1 MTAYN
6 TTDLY
11 NKAIADAVEEVSER
25 NCISKES
32 AAAIIEAH
40 PCTLYTPNFMI
51 RIGLT
56 ILTLICTLFFG
67 GLLAMMF
74 DVEDSAS
81 AIVLLLMLSIILY
94 VGVEAFIKSNHYYNA
109 GVDNTLMLL
118 SLLLFVVA
126 FVINDYSNNYILAA
140 LFGLLVSGWFCIRFT
155 DAFMAVLAFI
165 ALFLLVFLL
174 YIKLGT
180 IAKATAPLVMMI
192 IAPLVYAAM
201 QVLAKKESL
210 LFYQFSIQCVSIC
223 ACISFYACGNYFVVK
238 ELSNA
243 MFHLQLGVT
252 DTIPMGWLFWLFTII
267 IPPAYM
273 VYGIYTKR
281 LDFIRTALVLIAVS
295 VFTVRYYYH
304 VLSPEMAMLFG
315 GVILIAI
322 CYWLIRYLT
331 QPRAGFTFE
340 PAGKQQN
347 KLRNAEALIIAQ
359 TFNAGT
365 HSDGADVQFGGGSSG
380 GGGADSSY

>member
-11 NKAIADAVEEVSER
+11 NKAIADTVEEVSER
-25 NCISKES
+25 NCISKER

-51 RIGLT
+51 RIGLS

-81 AIVLLLMLSIILY
+81 AIVLMFMLSIFLY
-94 VGVEAFIKSNHYYNA
+94 VGVETFIKNNRYYNA

-118 SLLLFVVA
+118 SLVLFVVA

-180 IAKATAPLVMMI
+180 IAKATAPLLMMI
-192 IAPLVYAAM
+192 VAALLYAAM
-201 QVLAKKESL
+201 QVLAKKDSL

-223 ACISFYACGNYFVVK
+223 ACISFYVCGNYFVVK

-304 VLSPEMAMLFG
+304 VLSPEMAMLIG

-322 CYWLIRYLT
+322 CYWLIRYLA

-347 KLRNAEALIIAQ
+347 ILRNAEALIIAQ

-365 HSDGADVQFGGGSSG
+365 HQEASGVQFGGGSSG
-380 GGGADSSY
+380 GGGADGSY